1 MHDEYP
7 WLFGGKTIHD
17 RAGIVGAAI
26 VDQNNFK
33 IVEQLARASGSTP
46 SIVSAIFSC
55 SLRAGMTMVSR
66 LSGPF
71 EGILLYF
78 QMTLTGVPSPNWLP

>member
-33 IVEQLARASGSTP
+33 IIEQIARQRQHAFDSGNDD
-46 SIVSAIFSC
+46 
-55 SLRAGMTMVSR
+55 GE
-66 LSGPF
+66 PF
-71 EGILLYF
+71 
-78 QMTLTGVPSPNWLP
+78 VRSV